1 MEHPA
6 LIEEVAV
13 FGSEALGS
21 ADRLRVAA
29 NTLGVMDRVPVA
41 CLDRTSKGEQHSL
54 RRIEPL
60 IQRALPEQHLGAD
73 EQLLRV
79 EGLAQVVVRS
89 GSEAAELRFP
99 IARCREDDDRD
110 EPMDGVGLELFA
122 HRYAVEPRHVD
133 VEKDEIR
140 LLSRDRI
147 ERLDAIFCLAQV
159 LRGDRLREELVK
171 ARGLRSCDL
180 LGEDRRAEGDDRH
193 AQAAGAKA
201 STDREAVLLR
211 ELYVEEDEVELI
223 GGALFASRAV
233 PLGHDLVAVSLERR
247 LEELDIHRIVLNEE
261 NAQTVPFR

>member
-79 EGLAQVVVRS
+79 EWIAQVVVCFDSYVAGR
-89 GSEAAELRFP
+89 
-99 IARCREDDDRD
+99 
-110 EPMDGVGLELFA
+110 
-122 HRYAVEPRHVD
+122 RYP
-133 VEKDEIR
+133 
-140 LLSRDRI
+140 
-147 ERLDAIFCLAQV
+147 
-159 LRGDRLREELVK
+159 
-171 ARGLRSCDL
+171 
-180 LGEDRRAEGDDRH
+180 
-193 AQAAGAKA
+193 
-201 STDREAVLLR
+201 
-211 ELYVEEDEVELI
+211 
-223 GGALFASRAV
+223 
-233 PLGHDLVAVSLERR
+233 
-247 LEELDIHRIVLNEE
+247 
-261 NAQTVPFR
+261 

>member
-79 EGLAQVVVRS
+79 EGLAEVVVRS

-147 ERLDAIFCLAQV
+147 ERLDAIFCLAHV
-159 LRGDRLREELVK
+159 VAEIREATLEKLAVRLLVVNDQDFRPAGVDELFCHWLVK
-171 ARGLRSCDL
+171 ARWPGETSARAAARHRAGPARRS
-180 LGEDRRAEGDDRH
+180 
-193 AQAAGAKA
+193 
-201 STDREAVLLR
+201 
-211 ELYVEEDEVELI
+211 
-223 GGALFASRAV
+223 ASRGTRQS
-233 PLGHDLVAVSLERR
+233 PRTSLVRSPRGG
-247 LEELDIHRIVLNEE
+247 
-261 NAQTVPFR
+261 QTR

>member
-133 VEKDEIR
+133 E
-140 LLSRDRI
+140 L
-147 ERLDAIFCLAQV
+147 FCHW
-159 LRGDRLREELVK
+159 LVK
-171 ARGLRSCDL
+171 ARWPGAASARAAARHRADPARRS
-180 LGEDRRAEGDDRH
+180 
-193 AQAAGAKA
+193 
-201 STDREAVLLR
+201 
-211 ELYVEEDEVELI
+211 
-223 GGALFASRAV
+223 ASRETRQS
-233 PLGHDLVAVSLERR
+233 PRTSRGRSPPGGLMR
-247 LEELDIHRIVLNEE
+247 
-261 NAQTVPFR
+261 